1 MRSRIIISHED
12 FAKISD
18 CIAALGLDPRKHFDL
33 LMRKLE
39 SAHLRP
45 AHMLPSDVVTL
56 EAAVRVRE
64 HESDDPFSV
73 TVTLPEDMN
82 VEEHRISVLS
92 QLGTALLGERVGT
105 TVAWKAP
112 IGTIRADIQRVAAPR
127 MAADA
132 LLTAV

>member
-1 MRSRIIISHED
+1 MRSRIVISHED

-18 CIAALGLDPRKHFDL
+18 CIAALGIDPRKHFDQ

-39 SAHLRP
+39 SAQQRP
-45 AHMLPSDVVTL
+45 ASLLPPDIVTL
-56 EAAVRVRE
+56 DATVRIRE
-64 HESDDPFSV
+64 LESDDPFSV

-112 IGTIRADIQRVAAPR
+112 IGTIRADIQRVVVPSWGAE
-127 MAADA
+127 A